1 MDMAR
6 ATISLWYHILGYLSF
21 GYFWKIKPFFFS
33 ITIDLDFYYDICELA
48 KSHCIIYLPSLN
60 RSLVPFK
67 VINFDP

>member
-1 MDMAR
+1 MVPYTRVSFFWLFLKDK
-6 ATISLWYHILGYLSF
+6 TI
-21 GYFWKIKPFFFS
+21 FFS